1 MKERNNILSK
11 FYFVE
16 LLSLNCM
23 YMCWLVS
30 LVPLPL
36 IQRVTRYIESLLF
49 VPLVITGL
57 VTWIF
62 DKDKWF
68 TGKFTKNYNT
78 SENWKELYPRTYR
91 LEQLTI
97 FLVRNSWKYFLLVF
111 LLYCILYGSGVLK

>member
-1 MKERNNILSK
+1 
-11 FYFVE
+11 
-16 LLSLNCM
+16 M
-23 YMCWLVS
+23 YMCWVVS

-36 IQRVTRYIESLLF
+36 IQRGTRYIESLLF

-78 SENWKELYPRTYR
+78 SKSGKSSIHVLIDW
-91 LEQLTI
+91 
-97 FLVRNSWKYFLLVF
+97 NSLLSF
-111 LLYCILYGSGVLK
+111 S

>member
-1 MKERNNILSK
+1 MKDRNNILSK

-23 YMCWLVS
+23 YMCWVVS

-36 IQRVTRYIESLLF
+36 IQRGTRYIESLLF

>member
-23 YMCWLVS
+23 YMCWVVS

-36 IQRVTRYIESLLF
+36 ILRVTRYIESLLF

-68 TGKFTKNYNT
+68 TGKFTKNYNA
-78 SENWKELYPRTYR
+78 SEKWKELYPRTYR